1 MRKSTDREF
10 LEYLHARM
18 LRKIVNKK
26 EFTNWLKKA
35 EDGLSWE
42 KVLKDFTNSS
52 IFHHRIGQIIS
63 SVVGQSER

>member
-26 EFTNWLKKA
+26 EFTNWLRSEWKH
-35 EDGLSWE
+35 
-42 KVLKDFTNSS
+42 NSKLTS
-52 IFHHRIGQIIS
+52 E
-63 SVVGQSER
+63 QSEYAYDVYTKFFDCIDDNNVNLDY